1 MIWYKV
7 RRRRKS
13 TVTKHYLVHR
23 EIAKQYIMDRLDF
36 WNQFYGYQYK
46 RVSIR
51 NQRTRWGSCSENG
64 NLNFSYK
71 LYFLPLA
78 LCDYII
84 VHELCHL
91 KEFNH
96 SPAFWRLVER
106 GLPDYKN
113 RQQLLKRVE
122 RQGVSV
128 KHLTSLKTSQ

>member
-13 TVTKHYLVHR
+13 TVTKHYLAHR
-23 EIAKQYIMDRLDF
+23 EIAKQHIVARLDF
-36 WNQFYGYQYK
+36 WNQFYGYQYR

-51 NQRTRWGSCSENG
+51 NQKTSWGSCSENG
-64 NLNFSYK
+64 NLHFSYK
-71 LYFLPLA
+71 LYFLPPA

-91 KEFNH
+91 EELNH
-96 SPAFWRLVER
+96 SPAFWRLVEQ
-106 GLPDYKN
+106 GLPDYKERRRLL
-113 RQQLLKRVE
+113 RQLE

-128 KHLTSLKTSQ
+128 KRLASLNTDK